1 MNKRIIT
8 VLFWAAL
15 LVATIIMVRQFSG
28 EKKKPDR
35 LDYNDFLKL
44 AERTE
49 MDAASISALEEAPN
63 KEIAESQETAGSEQ
77 EIPEGSEP
85 QGEVESAAPVGDA
98 AKNVEPDEPLKI
110 IKAIQINYREVYGLY
125 EGSVKAISD
134 LPGDAEFYVVIPSE
148 STFRADMAAI
158 VYRTH
163 AGKYQS
169 VDEVSS
175 SNYAFAYES
184 VIVKESIWTMILPY
198 VLIAIVFAVLYFFL
212 MRQQGGG
219 RQMFNFGKSRARL
232 QLGDKNQ
239 VTFADVAGA
248 DEEKEELRE
257 VVEFM
262 RDPSRFSSLGAR
274 IPKGV
279 LLIGPPGTG
288 KTLLAK
294 AVAGEAKVPFFSISG
309 SDFVEMFVGVG
320 ASRVRDLFLT
330 AKRSTPAVI
339 FIDEIDAVGRHR
351 GAGMGGGHDEREQTL
366 NQLLV
371 EMDGFAPN
379 EGIIVIAATNRPDI
393 LDPALLRPGRF
404 DRQIT
409 VNYPDVKGREEILKV
424 HARNKPLAPS
434 VNLSVLAKRTPG
446 FTGADLENVLNEGAI
461 LAARVNHKAITMT
474 ELEEA
479 ITRVQMG
486 PEKRS
491 RVLTEADKR
500 NTAYHEA
507 GHAIVAL
514 KLPTCDPVHEVSIV
528 PRGMAAGYTMYLPK
542 EDINHVTKNKL
553 LDLIAMALGGRVAEE
568 LKFDDVSTGAYND
581 LQRASEIAHKMVTE
595 YGMSDSV
602 GPIFLGGQEEVFIAK
617 DWGHQRN
624 YSESLA
630 ATVDDEVRRILDEQ
644 YARARVAIQED
655 MAALDRV
662 ADMLI
667 EYERVTGEEF
677 KAVFEGEPAD
687 RVMDRKTAA
696 KQAAKKPRAPR
707 KTVMPKPDGP
717 TAPEFPSPEGA

>member
-1 MNKRIIT
+1 MRGEGNKRFPPQMEESYLNRKIMTAVIWV
-8 VLFWAAL
+8 VLFAA
-15 LVATIIMVRQFSG
+15 IIYMVSG
-28 EKKKPDR
+28 LNPTDKKMDE
-35 LDYNDFLKL
+35 LDYNTEFLQL
-44 AERTE
+44 VRNTE
-49 MDAASISALEEAPN
+49 S
-63 KEIAESQETAGSEQ
+63 GSTDGKT
-77 EIPEGSEP
+77 I
-85 QGEVESAAPVGDA
+85 
-98 AKNVEPDEPLKI
+98 L
-110 IKAIQINYREVYGLY
+110 AIQVTQREVYGLY
-125 EGSVKAISD
+125 GGSEYEAKD
-134 LPGDAEFYVVIPSE
+134 LPKRAEFYVVIPSE

-158 VYRTH
+158 VYTAH
-163 AGKYQS
+163 PDKFTS

-175 SNYAFAYES
+175 ADYGFAYES
-184 VIVKESIWTMILPY
+184 KIVEESIWSLILPY
-198 VLIAIVFAVLYFFL
+198 ILIFGAFGVFYYF
-212 MRQQGGG
+212 MIRAQSGGK
-219 RQMFNFGKSRARL
+219 QMQNFGKSRARMSV
-232 QLGDKNQ
+232 GDKMN

-248 DEEKEELRE
+248 DEEKEELKE
-257 VVEFM
+257 IVDFM
-262 RDPSRFSSLGAR
+262 RNPARFNTIGAR

-279 LLIGPPGTG
+279 LLVGPPGTG

-320 ASRVRDLFLT
+320 ASRVRDLFQT
-330 AKRSTPAVI
+330 AKRATPSVV

-424 HARNKPLAPS
+424 HARNKPLAKE
-434 VNLSVLAKRTPG
+434 VQLSILAKRTPG
-446 FTGADLENVLNEGAI
+446 FTGADLENVLNEAAI
-461 LAARVNHKAITMT
+461 LTARAGKKAIGMA

-491 RVLTEADKR
+491 RVITEIDKR
-500 NTAYHEA
+500 ITAYHEA

-514 KLPTCDPVHEVSIV
+514 ALEGCDPVHEVSIV
-528 PRGMAAGYTMYLPK
+528 PRGMAAGYTMSLPK
-542 EDINHVTKNKL
+542 EDKMFITKNKL
-553 LDLIAMALGGRVAEE
+553 LDRIAMAMGGRVAEQ
-568 LKFDDVSTGAYND
+568 LKFEDVSTGAYND

-595 YGMSDSV
+595 YGMSESV
-602 GPIFLGGQEEVFIAK
+602 GPMFLGGQEEVFIAK

-630 ATVDDEVRRILDEQ
+630 ATVDEEVRRILESQ
-644 YARARVAIQED
+644 YERARQVISAD

-662 ADMLI
+662 SEVLI
-667 EYERVTGEEF
+667 EYERMTGEEF
-677 KAVFEGEPAD
+677 AAVYAGENATSVLKKSAPKT
-687 RVMDRKTAA
+687 RRK
-696 KQAAKKPRAPR
+696 
-707 KTVMPKPDGP
+707 KTDTV
-717 TAPEFPSPEGA
+717 TSPEFEAPPTPVGEQG

>member
-1 MNKRIIT
+1 MRGGWNKRFPPQMEESYLNRKIMTAVIWI
-8 VLFWAAL
+8 VLFAA
-15 LVATIIMVRQFSG
+15 IIYMVSG
-28 EKKKPDR
+28 LNPTDKKMDE
-35 LDYNDFLKL
+35 LDYNTEFLQL
-44 AERTE
+44 VRNTE
-49 MDAASISALEEAPN
+49 S
-63 KEIAESQETAGSEQ
+63 GSTDGKT
-77 EIPEGSEP
+77 I
-85 QGEVESAAPVGDA
+85 
-98 AKNVEPDEPLKI
+98 L
-110 IKAIQINYREVYGLY
+110 AIQVTQREVYGLY
-125 EGSVKAISD
+125 GGSEYEAKT
-134 LPGDAEFYVVIPSE
+134 LPKRAEFYVVIPSE

-158 VYRTH
+158 VYTAH
-163 AGKYQS
+163 PDKFTS

-175 SNYAFAYES
+175 ADYGFAYES
-184 VIVKESIWTMILPY
+184 RIVEESIWSLILPY
-198 VLIAIVFAVLYFFL
+198 ILIFGAFGVFYYFM
-212 MRQQGGG
+212 MRAQSGGK
-219 RQMFNFGKSRARL
+219 QMQNFGKSRARMSV
-232 QLGDKNQ
+232 GDKMN

-248 DEEKEELRE
+248 DEEKEELKE
-257 VVEFM
+257 IVDFM
-262 RDPSRFSSLGAR
+262 RNPARFNTIGAR

-279 LLIGPPGTG
+279 LLVGPPGTG

-320 ASRVRDLFLT
+320 ASRVRDLFQT
-330 AKRSTPAVI
+330 AKRATPSVV

-424 HARNKPLAPS
+424 HARNKPLAKE
-434 VNLSVLAKRTPG
+434 VQLSILAKRTPG
-446 FTGADLENVLNEGAI
+446 FTGADLENVLNEAAI
-461 LAARVNHKAITMT
+461 LTARGGKKAIGMT

-491 RVLTEADKR
+491 RVITEIDKR
-500 NTAYHEA
+500 ITAYHEA

-514 KLPTCDPVHEVSIV
+514 ALEGCDPVHEVSIV
-528 PRGMAAGYTMYLPK
+528 PRGMAAGYTMSLPK
-542 EDINHVTKNKL
+542 EDKMFITKNKL
-553 LDLIAMALGGRVAEE
+553 LDRIAMAMGGRVAEQ
-568 LKFDDVSTGAYND
+568 LKFEDVSTGAYND

-595 YGMSDSV
+595 YGMSESV
-602 GPIFLGGQEEVFIAK
+602 GPMFLGGQEEVFIAK

-630 ATVDDEVRRILDEQ
+630 ATVDEEVRRILESQ
-644 YARARVAIQED
+644 YERARQVISSD

-662 ADMLI
+662 SEVLI
-667 EYERVTGEEF
+667 EYERMTGEEF
-677 KAVFEGEPAD
+677 AAVYAGENATSVLKKSAPKT
-687 RVMDRKTAA
+687 RRK
-696 KQAAKKPRAPR
+696 
-707 KTVMPKPDGP
+707 KTDTV
-717 TAPEFPSPEGA
+717 ASPEFEAPPTPVGEQG

>member
-1 MNKRIIT
+1 MNKKVFTALIWI
-8 VLFWAAL
+8 AL
-15 LVATIIMVRQFSG
+15 LGAIIFMVSG
-28 EKKKPDR
+28 LGNGSKEPDK
-35 LDYNDFLKL
+35 LEYNDFLRL
-44 AERTE
+44 VERTE
-49 MDAASISALEEAPN
+49 TGGAGEEE
-63 KEIAESQETAGSEQ
+63 KT
-77 EIPEGSEP
+77 
-85 QGEVESAAPVGDA
+85 
-98 AKNVEPDEPLKI
+98 
-110 IKAIQINYREVYGLY
+110 IKVIQVNYREVYGLY
-125 EGSVKAISD
+125 TGSESEAKD
-134 LPGDAEFYVVIPSE
+134 LPKKAEFYAVIPSE
-148 STFRADMAAI
+148 STFRADMAA
-158 VYRTH
+158 VVFAAH
-163 AGKYQS
+163 PDKYQS

-175 SNYAFAYES
+175 ADYSFVYES
-184 VIVKESIWTMILPY
+184 AITQESIWSLILPY
-198 VLIAIVFAVLYFFL
+198 ILIFGAFGIFYYFL

-219 RQMFNFGKSRARL
+219 KQMMNFGKSRARI
-232 QLGDKNQ
+232 QLGEKNQ
-239 VTFADVAGA
+239 VTFQDVAGA

-262 RDPSRFSSLGAR
+262 RDPSRFSALGAR

-279 LLIGPPGTG
+279 LLVGPPGTG

-330 AKRSTPAVI
+330 AKRSTPAVV

-424 HARNKPLAPS
+424 HARNKPLGPDVDLA
-434 VNLSVLAKRTPG
+434 VLAKRTPG

-461 LAARVNHKAITMT
+461 LAARVSHKTLSMI

-491 RVLTEADKR
+491 RVITDADR
-500 NTAYHEA
+500 RITAYHEA

-514 KLPTCDPVHEVSIV
+514 KLAGCDPVHEVSIV

-542 EDINHVTKNKL
+542 EDMTHVTKNKL
-553 LDLIAMALGGRVAEE
+553 LDNIAMALGGRVAEQ
-568 LKFDDVSTGAYND
+568 LKFNDVSTGAYND
-581 LQRASEIAHKMVTE
+581 LQRSSEIAHKMVTE

-602 GPIFLGGQEEVFIAK
+602 GPMFLGGQEEVFIAK

-644 YARARVAIQED
+644 YERARVAIQAD
-655 MAALDRV
+655 LPSLDRV
-662 ADMLI
+662 AEMLL

-677 KAVFEGEPAD
+677 QAVFEGASPKD
-687 RVMDRKTAA
+687 VLGKKAA
-696 KQAAKKPRAPR
+696 PKPVKKPRAPR
-707 KTVMPKPDGP
+707 KPKPKLEGEP
-717 TAPEFPSPEGA
+717 APLKTPAQEAPVLSET

>member
-1 MNKRIIT
+1 MRGEGNKRFPPQMEESYLNRKIMTAVIWI
-8 VLFWAAL
+8 VLFAA
-15 LVATIIMVRQFSG
+15 IIYMVSG
-28 EKKKPDR
+28 LNPTDKKMDE
-35 LDYNDFLKL
+35 LDYNTEFLQL
-44 AERTE
+44 VRNTE
-49 MDAASISALEEAPN
+49 S
-63 KEIAESQETAGSEQ
+63 GSTDGKT
-77 EIPEGSEP
+77 I
-85 QGEVESAAPVGDA
+85 
-98 AKNVEPDEPLKI
+98 L
-110 IKAIQINYREVYGLY
+110 AIQVTQREVYGLY
-125 EGSVKAISD
+125 GGSEYEAKD
-134 LPGDAEFYVVIPSE
+134 LPKRAEFYVVIPSE

-158 VYRTH
+158 VYTAH
-163 AGKYQS
+163 PDKFTS

-175 SNYAFAYES
+175 ADYGFAYES
-184 VIVKESIWTMILPY
+184 KIVEESIWSLILPY
-198 VLIAIVFAVLYFFL
+198 ILIFGAFGVFYYF
-212 MRQQGGG
+212 MIRAQSGGK
-219 RQMFNFGKSRARL
+219 QMQNFGKSRARMSV
-232 QLGDKNQ
+232 GDKMN

-248 DEEKEELRE
+248 DEEKEELKE
-257 VVEFM
+257 IVDFM
-262 RDPSRFSSLGAR
+262 RNPARFNTIGAR

-279 LLIGPPGTG
+279 LLVGPPGTG

-320 ASRVRDLFLT
+320 ASRVRDLFQT
-330 AKRSTPAVI
+330 AKRATPSVV

-424 HARNKPLAPS
+424 HARNKPLAKE
-434 VNLSVLAKRTPG
+434 VQLSILAKRTPG
-446 FTGADLENVLNEGAI
+446 FTGADLENVLNEAAI
-461 LAARVNHKAITMT
+461 LTARGGKKAIGMT

-491 RVLTEADKR
+491 RVITEIDKR
-500 NTAYHEA
+500 ITAYHEA

-514 KLPTCDPVHEVSIV
+514 ALEGCDPVHEVSIV
-528 PRGMAAGYTMYLPK
+528 PRGMAAGYTMSLPK
-542 EDINHVTKNKL
+542 EDKMFITKNKL
-553 LDLIAMALGGRVAEE
+553 LDRIAMAMGGRVAEQ
-568 LKFDDVSTGAYND
+568 LKFEDVSTGAYND

-595 YGMSDSV
+595 YGMSESV
-602 GPIFLGGQEEVFIAK
+602 GPMFLGGQEEVFIAK

-630 ATVDDEVRRILDEQ
+630 ATVDEEVRRILESQ
-644 YARARVAIQED
+644 YERARQVISSD

-662 ADMLI
+662 SEVLI
-667 EYERVTGEEF
+667 EYERMTGEEF
-677 KAVFEGEPAD
+677 AAVYAGENATSVLKKSAPKT
-687 RVMDRKTAA
+687 RRK
-696 KQAAKKPRAPR
+696 
-707 KTVMPKPDGP
+707 KTDTV
-717 TAPEFPSPEGA
+717 ASPEFEAPPTPVGEQG

>member
-1 MNKRIIT
+1 MEERYLNKKVIT
-8 VLFWAAL
+8 AVIWIVLFAA
-15 LVATIIMVRQFSG
+15 IIYMVSG
-28 EKKKPDR
+28 LNPTDTKMDE
-35 LDYNDFLKL
+35 LDYNTEFLQL
-44 AERTE
+44 VRNTE
-49 MDAASISALEEAPN
+49 GD
-63 KEIAESQETAGSEQ
+63 IAGGKT
-77 EIPEGSEP
+77 
-85 QGEVESAAPVGDA
+85 
-98 AKNVEPDEPLKI
+98 
-110 IKAIQINYREVYGLY
+110 IKAIQVTQREVYGLY
-125 EGSVKAISD
+125 GDSKYEAKD
-134 LPGDAEFYVVIPSE
+134 LPKRAEFYVVVPSE

-158 VYRTH
+158 VYAAHPDDYT
-163 AGKYQS
+163 S

-175 SNYAFAYES
+175 ADYHFAYES
-184 VIVKESIWTMILPY
+184 RIVEESIWSIILPY
-198 VLIAIVFAVLYFFL
+198 ILIFGAFGVFYYF
-212 MRQQGGG
+212 MIRAQSGGK
-219 RQMFNFGKSRARL
+219 QMQNFGKSRARMTV
-232 QLGDKNQ
+232 GDKMN

-248 DEEKEELRE
+248 DEEKDELKE
-257 VVEFM
+257 IVDFM
-262 RDPSRFSSLGAR
+262 RNPERFNAIGAR

-279 LLIGPPGTG
+279 LLVGPPGTG

-320 ASRVRDLFLT
+320 ASRVRDLFQT
-330 AKRSTPAVI
+330 AKRATPAVV

-371 EMDGFAPN
+371 EMDGFSPN

-409 VNYPDVKGREEILKV
+409 VSYPDVKGREEILKV
-424 HARNKPLAPS
+424 HARNKPLAKEVS
-434 VNLSVLAKRTPG
+434 LAVLAKRTPG
-446 FTGADLENVLNEGAI
+446 FTGADLENVLNEAAI
-461 LAARVNHKAITMT
+461 LAARQNKKTISMA

-491 RVLTEADKR
+491 RVITEADKR
-500 NTAYHEA
+500 ITAYHES
-507 GHAIVAL
+507 GHAIVAM
-514 KLPTCDPVHEVSIV
+514 KLPGCDPVHEVSIV
-528 PRGMAAGYTMYLPK
+528 PRGMAAGYTMSLPK
-542 EDINHVTKNKL
+542 EDSTHVTKKKL
-553 LDLIAMALGGRVAEE
+553 LDNIAMMLGGRVAEL
-568 LKFDDVSTGAYND
+568 LKFQDVSTGAYSD
-581 LQRASEIAHKMVTE
+581 LQRSSEVAKKMVTE

-602 GPIFLGGQEEVFIAK
+602 GPMFLGGQEEVFIAK

-644 YARARVAIQED
+644 YTHAKEVISAN

-677 KAVFEGEPAD
+677 AAVYSGADPASVLKKGGPKGENKTPSEPVTPISPIGEPA
-687 RVMDRKTAA
+687 
-696 KQAAKKPRAPR
+696 
-707 KTVMPKPDGP
+707 
-717 TAPEFPSPEGA
+717 